1 LNATETSLVDIGSVL
16 DEAINGLGDEDRQAI
31 LLRFYERQ
39 DLRAVGEALGSS
51 ENAAQKRVTRAL
63 DQLHLLLKRRGV
75 ALSAVALGTALA
87 GEAVTAAPAS
97 LVVNIM
103 GTVLAGSAVGA
114 GAAVTVTKALIMT
127 KVKLALFGVVLVGAV
142 TAPLVLQHQAQLRL
156 RAENGSLRHQV
167 EQLDQMAIENERL
180 SNLLDAA
187 NIAQSLP
194 TEQMREILRLRGEV
208 GRLRQERQQ
217 MEKRVALT
225 GSAQQPSPAL
235 DSSNNSRLAG
245 VISFGGIDLDEVF
258 KIYGEL
264 AQARLDIEEQV
275 KSLPAKIRLTNT
287 TIASREEAIRLLDNA
302 LLAQAGIIVT
312 HPETN
317 RVISD
322 YTAEL

>member
-1 LNATETSLVDIGSVL
+1 
-16 DEAINGLGDEDRQAI
+16 
-31 LLRFYERQ
+31 
-39 DLRAVGEALGSS
+39 
-51 ENAAQKRVTRAL
+51 
-63 DQLHLLLKRRGV
+63 
-75 ALSAVALGTALA
+75 
-87 GEAVTAAPAS
+87 
-97 LVVNIM
+97 
-103 GTVLAGSAVGA
+103 
-114 GAAVTVTKALIMT
+114 
-127 KVKLALFGVVLVGAV
+127 
-142 TAPLVLQHQAQLRL
+142 
-156 RAENGSLRHQV
+156 
-167 EQLDQMAIENERL
+167 MAIENERL

-302 LLAQAGIIVT
+302 LLAQAGIVVT

-317 RVISD
+317 RVIMR
-322 YTAEL
+322 LHR